1 MKRFLFIDI
10 LRQFV
15 PFFSHLARELQEQ
28 GEEVFFAGLE
38 DIRAHILLRKLRQPI
53 LFGRNL
59 RLKYPSPLSD
69 AELEESI
76 HEHWE
81 VNHTGVEDA
90 YFRSYLLKH
99 ARRISGLLNHFLER
113 TKPDAIVVYNGL
125 TGAGSLAFEL
135 ARRRGL
141 KTWFFENGFFP
152 WTLQCDPQGVN
163 FKNSL
168 QPLSGEAFE
177 AVEVNPN
184 RLHAFVEYLRAAHVP
199 DFAYR
204 TEAAQDLPKG
214 LKLSLWRLWRGQ
226 YLEWLPDWR
235 RHLRLRR
242 ALYAPLVRYSKSLP
256 EAPIAEPYL
265 FVPLQVNQDTQI
277 RTYSPNVPN
286 MEALVELVCE
296 AWHALNRPELRL
308 VVKEHPAE
316 SPRISYT
323 AVRKRH
329 PEIHWVE
336 AGPTQEWLAA
346 AKVVITV
353 NSSAG
358 VEALAFGRP
367 VITLGKAFYNKE
379 GIVFHCERADELSEK
394 ITEALQTP
402 LDVSRIEKF
411 VYFLRFQ

>member
-1 MKRFLFIDI
+1 
-10 LRQFV
+10 
-15 PFFSHLARELQEQ
+15 
-28 GEEVFFAGLE
+28 
-38 DIRAHILLRKLRQPI
+38 
-53 LFGRNL
+53 
-59 RLKYPSPLSD
+59 
-69 AELEESI
+69 
-76 HEHWE
+76 
-81 VNHTGVEDA
+81 
-90 YFRSYLLKH
+90 
-99 ARRISGLLNHFLER
+99 
-113 TKPDAIVVYNGL
+113 
-125 TGAGSLAFEL
+125 
-135 ARRRGL
+135 
-141 KTWFFENGFFP
+141 
-152 WTLQCDPQGVN
+152 
-163 FKNSL
+163 
-168 QPLSGEAFE
+168 
-177 AVEVNPN
+177 
-184 RLHAFVEYLRAAHVP
+184 
-199 DFAYR
+199 
-204 TEAAQDLPKG
+204 
-214 LKLSLWRLWRGQ
+214 
-226 YLEWLPDWR
+226 
-235 RHLRLRR
+235 
-242 ALYAPLVRYSKSLP
+242 
-256 EAPIAEPYL
+256 
-265 FVPLQVNQDTQI
+265 
-277 RTYSPNVPN
+277 

-411 VYFLRFQ
+411 VYFLRFQYLIEGSWQAWNDETVRTAANLLTGATPNWAILRNPALGKEG